1 MIGQNGF
8 ILENQLELPF
18 LALDAA
24 LLSDWVAFHAAIQLG
39 YRHFLLAPNGKNA
52 AAIRKLL
59 QNCPLPRRELFLS
72 MELDAQANL
81 PQETERLLREMDA
94 QYFDLLLLRRPKGD
108 LLQNWQDMEEI
119 YDVGAARSIGVSG
132 FRPQRLLPLL
142 RKASIRPMADLLPFS
157 SERASAVT
165 TSFCLSHGI
174 QCLGRLPNPPAV
186 PAMFSEKYGKTS
198 AQLSARLALQNNIL
212 PLLPAM
218 DAAEMRAAMAVFD
231 FELSSEDFYALLTL
245 GE

>member
-18 LALDAA
+18 LALNAT
-24 LLSDWVAFHAAIQLG
+24 LLPDWVSFHAAMQLG

-52 AAIRKLL
+52 AAIRKTL
-59 QNCPLPRRELFLS
+59 QNCSLPRRELFLS
-72 MELDAQANL
+72 MELDAQDDL

-94 QYFDLLLLRRPKGD
+94 QYFDLLLLRRVEGN
-108 LLQNWQDMEEI
+108 LLQHWQGMEKI

-142 RKASIRPMADLLPFS
+142 REAKIRPMANLLPFS
-157 SERASAVT
+157 PERASAVT
-165 TSFCLSHGI
+165 TAFCLSHGI
-174 QCLGRLPNPPAV
+174 QCLGRLPRV
-186 PAMFSEKYGKTS
+186 PAAPALFSEKYGKTS
-198 AQLSARLALQNNIL
+198 AQLCTRLALQNNIL

-218 DAAEMRAAMAVFD
+218 DADELQKARAVFD
-231 FELSSEDFYALLTL
+231 FELSLEDFYTLLTL